1 MSAYLLGIDLG
12 TSSVK
17 VLLVDETG
25 RVAGSGSAAYPI
37 HHPQAGMAEQDPGDW
52 QAALK
57 VAVRQAVDGGGADSI
72 QAIGLSSQ
80 MHGTLLLDSQ
90 ERLLCPAVIWPD
102 QRSAPQVKD
111 ITRLIGAERLIEITG
126 SPLATGFQAA
136 TLRWFQQEQPEL
148 WERVE
153 KILLPKDHL
162 RGWLTGEWAAEPSDG
177 SGSLLLDVHSRQWS
191 TTILEMLGI
200 DPVRLPPIQSSTA
213 FAGRLRPQI
222 AAELSIPPGI
232 PIVTGAADQAASL
245 LGVGATGSQTLLV
258 NLSTGGQLVLP
269 IRQVDIDRLGRM
281 HTFCS
286 ALEPGDGRAAWYKLG
301 ATLAAGQSLRW
312 LRERVF
318 GLEGDDAY
326 ARMTGWA
333 EETPIG
339 ARGLIFLPYLTGER
353 TPLMDPQA
361 RGLFLGLTLQ
371 HGRAELVRALMEGV
385 TFSLYEAYQVLI
397 ESGERPQRII
407 LAGGGARSRLWR
419 QMVADVFALPV
430 QHLQLTEGSALGA
443 AILAGTGAG
452 LFEASQASQKWAS
465 YEPLI
470 DPNLQ
475 AHARYMD
482 ILEIFRSAYRQNRL
496 DFQRLDEQSL
506 PG

>member
-1 MSAYLLGIDLG
+1 MTASLLGIDLG

-25 RVAGSGSAAYPI
+25 NVIGSGSAAYPI
-37 HHPQAGMAEQDPGDW
+37 HHPQPGMAEQDPRDW
-52 QAALK
+52 QTA
-57 VAVRQAVDGGGADSI
+57 VGIAVRQAVRAGSAGGI

-102 QRSAPQVKD
+102 QRSAPQVEE
-111 ITRLIGAERLIEITG
+111 ITRLIGAERLIKITG

-148 WERVE
+148 WEQVE
-153 KILLPKDHL
+153 KILLPKDYL
-162 RGWLTGEWAAEPSDG
+162 RGWLTGEWASEPSDG
-177 SGSLLLDVHSRQWS
+177 SGSLLLDVRTRQWS
-191 TTILEMLGI
+191 PSILETLHI
-200 DPVRLPPIQSSTA
+200 DGQKLPPIQPSTA
-213 FAGRLRPQI
+213 LAGRLQPDV
-222 AAELSIPPGI
+222 AAELSLQPGI
-232 PIVTGAADQAASL
+232 PVVAGSADQAASL
-245 LGVGATGSQTLLV
+245 LGVGATGSQTLLA

-269 IRQVDIDRLGRM
+269 IRQVAIDRAGRM

-286 ALEPGDGRAAWYKLG
+286 ALEPGEGRAAWYKLG

-333 EETPIG
+333 EESPVG
-339 ARGLIFLPYLTGER
+339 SRGLVFLPYLTGER

-361 RGLFLGLTLQ
+361 RGLYLGLTLQ

-385 TFSLYEAYQVLI
+385 TFSLYEAYQVII
-397 ESGERPQRII
+397 ESGEKPQRII
-407 LAGGGARSRLWR
+407 LAGGGARSPLWR
-419 QMVADVFALPV
+419 RMVTDVFALPV

-443 AILAGTGAG
+443 TMLAGAGIG
-452 LFEASQASQKWAS
+452 LFEATSASQEWAR
-465 YEPLI
+465 YDPPIE
-470 DPNLQ
+470 PNLHT
-475 AHARYMD
+475 HARYLEL
-482 ILEIFRSAYRQNRL
+482 LEIFRSAYRQNLL
-496 DFQRLDEQSL
+496 DFHRLDELWS
-506 PG
+506 G

>member
-1 MSAYLLGIDLG
+1 MTAYLLGIDLG

-25 RVAGSGSAAYPI
+25 KVTGTGSAGYPI
-37 HHPQAGMAEQDPGDW
+37 LHPQTGMAEQDPQDW
-52 QAALK
+52 QAA
-57 VAVRQAVDGGGADSI
+57 VGIAVRQAVEAGEAGVI
-72 QAIGLSSQ
+72 RAIGLSSQ
-80 MHGTLLLDSQ
+80 MHGSLLLNSQ
-90 ERLLCPAVIWPD
+90 EQLLAPAVIWPD
-102 QRSAPQVKD
+102 QRSAPQVEE

-136 TLRWFQQEQPEL
+136 TLRWFQQEQPDL

-153 KILLPKDHL
+153 KILLPKDYL

-177 SGSLLLDVHSRQWS
+177 SGSLLLDVHTRQWS
-191 TTILEMLGI
+191 KTILEALHI
-200 DPVRLPPIQSSTA
+200 DSNRLPPIQASTA
-213 FAGRLRPQI
+213 LAGRLRAEV
-222 AAELSIPPGI
+222 AADLSLQPGT
-232 PIVTGAADQAASL
+232 PVVAGSADQAASL

-269 IRQVDIDRLGRM
+269 IRNVDIDRRGRM

-286 ALEPGDGRAAWYKLG
+286 ALEPGEERAAWYKLG

-326 ARMTGWA
+326 TRMTGWA
-333 EETPIG
+333 EGTPAG
-339 ARGLIFLPYLTGER
+339 ARGLVFLPYLTGER

-385 TFSLYEAYQVLI
+385 TFSLYEAYQVII

-407 LAGGGARSRLWR
+407 LAGGGAHSRLWR

-443 AILAGTGAG
+443 AILAGAGIG
-452 LFEASQASQKWAS
+452 LFEATGASQEWAR
-465 YEPLI
+465 YGPPIEPDLR
-470 DPNLQ
+470 
-475 AHARYMD
+475 AHAIYME
-482 ILEIFRSAYRQNRL
+482 ILEIFRSAYRQNVL
-496 DFQRLDEQSL
+496 DFHRLDELSA
-506 PG
+506 G